1 MWFGHIY
8 SKQGMSPDPAKVD
21 HIKAWPAPTSKDEVK
36 SFLQTVQFV
45 AQFMRSEEGT
55 PHADVTAPLRHLTKQ
70 HVRFDWT
77 RECNRAFKELKK
89 RLSSRTV
96 LVPYKPNLDTRLYVS
111 KFGL

>member
-70 HVRFDWT
+70 HVRFEWT
-77 RECNRAFKELKK
+77 RECDAAFKELKK
-89 RLSSRTV
+89 
-96 LVPYKPNLDTRLYVS
+96 
-111 KFGL
+111 